1 MSDESRVT
9 VRIDK
14 KMRDKVAREAVRTNK
29 NASRVI
35 REAIRSY
42 LEGRA

>member
-14 KMRDKVAREAVRTNK
+14 KMRDRVVREAVRTNK